1 MRLDNNEYNLAV
13 SAIFATLNPALNIY
27 LFMTALLLAILAST
41 IIGVIFKYYTIY
53 KIDNFQA
60 IVVNYW
66 TCLFLGSLL
75 NQSIPFSL
83 EVITS
88 AWFKYDIWL
97 GLLFIFGFNIG
108 AISYQKFGIALTAVM
123 QRMSLIITV
132 AVTILCFGES
142 AHWLKIIGILLAIS
156 AIYLVNKK
164 SADIIPDGKMKK
176 VLFIF
181 PSLVLL
187 LSAVIEVI
195 LFYVEHTQIVQGQ
208 YMAFTTHSFGMAA
221 AFGSIV
227 LVPGIITGKFT
238 FGWKNVFA
246 GIILGIP
253 NYFSIYLITLM
264 LSDGFEASVGFPILN
279 VSVLLLS
286 ALLAWKIFDEHLSG
300 FNWAGIVFSII
311 AIVLITLSS
320 L

>member
-1 MRLDNNEYNLAV
+1 
-13 SAIFATLNPALNIY
+13 
-27 LFMTALLLAILAST
+27 MTALLLAILAST
-41 IIGVIFKYYTIY
+41 IIGVIFKCFSIF

-60 IVVNYW
+60 IIVNYF
-66 TCLFLGSLL
+66 TCLILGSIL
-75 NQSIPFSL
+75 NQSIPFSH
-83 EVITS
+83 EVISS
-88 AWFKYDIWL
+88 AWFKYDIGL
-97 GLLFIFGFNIG
+97 GFLFIFGFNIA
-108 AISYQKFGIALTAVM
+108 AISYQKFGIALTSVM

-132 AVTILCFGES
+132 AVTILYFGES
-142 AHWLKIIGILLAIS
+142 AHWLKITGILIAIS

-176 VLFIF
+176 VFFLF
-181 PSLVLL
+181 PTLVLL

-221 AFGSIV
+221 IFGSLV
-227 LVPGIITGKFT
+227 FVPGIISGKFI
-238 FGWKNVFA
+238 FQWKNVLA

-253 NYFSIYLITLM
+253 NYFSIYLITIM

-286 ALLAWKIFDEHLSG
+286 ALLAWKIFNEHLSK
-300 FNWAGIVFSII
+300 FNWAGIIFSII